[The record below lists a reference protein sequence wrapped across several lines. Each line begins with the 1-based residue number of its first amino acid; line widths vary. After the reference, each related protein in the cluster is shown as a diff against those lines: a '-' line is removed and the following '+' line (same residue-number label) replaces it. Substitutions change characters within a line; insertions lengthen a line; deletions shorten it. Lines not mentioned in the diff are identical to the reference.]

1 SFIRMV
7 PLFLVLVIIVA
18 FSFQIMLTSLYGLLM
33 KTNGYPFW
41 IPLIR
46 EGVGLFLE
54 VQYMAPV

>member
-1 SFIRMV
+1 MV